1 MAITIGDCLSWLF
14 CLCIVLNISPSSSL
28 TRPRSTK
35 FFSKIDLIGFFF
47 TLYTHRECRLLVLIQ
62 ITSSCFDWHSLL
74 LSTFW
79 WVTSQTKFLVISFQ
93 LLHLISSQCIGTLD
107 LNFQIIFI
115 LAFSAVSFGKSWGRE
130 QDTTGIF
137 RGNLILLQVH
147 CYRLVTLNSI
157 HTT

>member
-1 MAITIGDCLSWLF
+1 MAMTIGVCLSWLF

-79 WVTSQTKFLVISFQ
+79 WVTSQTKFLVISFH
-93 LLHLISSQCIGTLD
+93 LLHLIPSHCLGNLD
-107 LNFQIIFI
+107 LNFQFIFM
-115 LAFSAVSFGKSWGRE
+115 LALSAVSFGKSWSRE
-130 QDTTGIF
+130 QDSPGIF
-137 RGNLILLQVH
+137 GGNLIALTSALL
-147 CYRLVTLNSI
+147 
-157 HTT
+157 